1 MLRAALIG
9 LPATGKTTLFQLM
22 TAVREPAKGGRGDVQ
37 VGISKVPDPRLDR
50 LTAMFNPKKRV
61 PATVEFADIA
71 GASTGA
77 CAASADTIE
86 ERIGS
91 GSQGQA
97 RKSKLNAVWSSS
109 GRRYCANRSMSASH
123 SSPTRTRVPG

>member
-37 VGISKVPDPRLDR
+37 VGISRVPDPRLDR

-61 PATVEFADIA
+61 PATVEFGDLGGA
-71 GASTGA
+71 GAAG
-77 CAASADTIE
+77 
-86 ERIGS
+86 G
-91 GSQGQA
+91 G
-97 RKSKLNAVWSSS
+97 
-109 GRRYCANRSMSASH
+109 
-123 SSPTRTRVPG
+123 